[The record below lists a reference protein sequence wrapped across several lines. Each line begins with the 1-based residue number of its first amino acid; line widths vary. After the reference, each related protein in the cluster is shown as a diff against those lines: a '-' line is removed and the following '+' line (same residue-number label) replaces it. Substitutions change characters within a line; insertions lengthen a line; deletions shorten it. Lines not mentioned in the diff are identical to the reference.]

1 MRYLFPL
8 FLIFSS
14 CLTFLPGCEPK
25 EDLVQTTGKLEFDRD
40 SVKFD
45 TVFTTIKTVTKRL
58 WVYNRNSSAVKTDVS
73 LAGQQGNTYS
83 LIINGDAGN
92 TASGVT
98 IRGNDSLLVL
108 VRAVLGDN
116 STTKPFLLEDQI
128 NFRTNGNEQN
138 VKLVAYGQNAY
149 FHRADII
156 DIPTG
161 NRTKVWRNDKPHV
174 IINTPYKQGTNTFDI
189 GVYVERGSTLLIEPG
204 AKIYCH
210 AGATIQ
216 VNGTLKINDTN
227 SPTAG
232 DTTAA
237 KRLTVLFRGDRLEPF
252 YNEIPGQWG
261 GIFFTGTSRNNV
273 VRYTEIKNA
282 NFGFSLLNTDATNTT
297 PPDLQLEN
305 VVIRNISGSNPSY
318 VGTGLPPGGIV
329 GVRSSITAT
338 NCLLT
343 NCGEYAVR
351 GYGGTFN
358 LNFCTIANY
367 TPSFQRQTSSVSF
380 SNELRDDQGNP
391 QYFSLVVNLT
401 NSIVWGNYENE
412 LELVNSDDYLATL
425 NIRNTLLRT
434 KDFQATTNAPKKPG
448 LGAQSLAN
456 LVLVTDPL
464 FIRTSLTS
472 SLPNYRLQPTSP
484 ARGRTPAPGTT
495 VPSNDLPNRS
505 RPATPSNPALGAYE
519 YPK

>member
-8 FLIFSS
+8 FIVLSC
-14 CLTFLPGCEPK
+14 CLTFLSGCEPK

-45 TVFTTIKTVTKRL
+45 TVFTTIRTVTKRL
-58 WVYNRNSSAVKTDVS
+58 WVYNRNSGAVKTDVS
-73 LAGQQGNTYS
+73 LAGKQGTTYS
-83 LIINGDAGN
+83 LIINGDAGSS
-92 TASGVT
+92 ASGVT

-116 STTKPFLLEDQI
+116 STTKPFLLEDQV

-149 FHRADII
+149 FHSGELNLSSG
-156 DIPTG
+156 T
-161 NRTKVWRNDKPHV
+161 TYVWRNDKPHV
-174 IINTPYKQGTNTFDI
+174 IINSYVPSVKADV
-189 GVYVERGSTLLIEPG
+189 GVYVGQGATLQVEPG

-216 VNGTLKINDTN
+216 VAGALKINATIN
-227 SPTAG
+227 LVPG

-237 KRLTVLFRGDRLEPF
+237 KRATVRFQGDRLEPF
-252 YNEIPGQWG
+252 YNDIAGQWG
-261 GIFFTGTSRNNV
+261 GIFFTSTSRNNDI
-273 VRYTEIKNA
+273 RYTEIKNA
-282 NFGFSLLNTDATNTT
+282 NFGVSLLNTDANSA
-297 PPDLQLEN
+297 PIDLRLEN
-305 VVIRNISGSNPSY
+305 VIFRNISGSNPNY
-318 VGTGLPPGGIV
+318 VGTGLPPGGII
-329 GVRSSITAT
+329 GVRSTINAT

-351 GYGGTFN
+351 GFGGTFN

-380 SNELRDDQGNP
+380 SNELSDAAGNP
-391 QYFSLVVNLT
+391 VKFPLVINLT

-412 LELVNSDDYLATL
+412 LELINNADPNYTI

-434 KDFQATTNAPKKPG
+434 KDFQAATNATNKPG
-448 LGAQSLAN
+448 LGAPTLAN
-456 LVLVTDPL
+456 LVTETDPL
-464 FIRTSLTS
+464 FKRTTLTS
-472 SLPNYRLQPTSP
+472 SRPDYRLQDTSP
-484 ARGRTPAPGTT
+484 AKRRTPYTTNISVPGI
-495 VPSNDLPNRS
+495 DLLNLPRLNRNQTS
-505 RPATPSNPALGAYE
+505 LGAYE
-519 YPK
+519 

>member
-8 FLIFSS
+8 FLLLSC

-25 EDLVQTTGKLEFDRD
+25 EDLVQTSGSLEFDRD

-58 WVYNRNSSAVKTDVS
+58 WVYNRNSGAVKTDVS

-92 TASGVT
+92 SISGVT

-116 STTKPFLLEDQI
+116 SATKPFLLEDQV
-128 NFRTNGNEQN
+128 NFRTNGNEQH

-149 FHRADII
+149 FHRADVIA
-156 DIPTG
+156 G
-161 NRTKVWRNDKPHV
+161 NRTVIWRSDKPHV
-174 IINTPYKQGTNTFDI
+174 IINSPYAQPAPNPPVSI
-189 GVYVERGSTLLIEPG
+189 GVYIDAGSTLQIEPG

-216 VNGTLKINDTN
+216 VNGTLRINATN
-227 SPTAG
+227 GPTAS

-237 KRLTVLFRGDRLEPF
+237 KRATVLFRGDRLEPF

-261 GIFFTGTSRNNV
+261 GIFFTSSSSGNII
-273 VRYTEIKNA
+273 RYTEIRNA
-282 NFGFSLLNTDATNTT
+282 NFGVSLLNTVVGGTNT
-297 PPDLQLEN
+297 PDLTLDN

-329 GVRSSITAT
+329 GVRSTINAT

-351 GYGGTFN
+351 GFGGTFN

-367 TPSFQRQTSSVSF
+367 TPAFQRQTSSVSF
-380 SNELRDDQGNP
+380 SNELRDADDKP
-391 QYFSLVVNLT
+391 VKFPLAVSLT
-401 NSIVWGNYENE
+401 NSIVWGSYENE
-412 LELVNSDDYLATL
+412 LELVNSNDYLSSL

-434 KDFQATTNAPKKPG
+434 TDFQATTNATNKPG
-448 LGAQSLAN
+448 LGASGLAN
-456 LVLVTDPL
+456 LVTVADPL
-464 FIRTSLTS
+464 FKRTTLTS
-472 SLPNYRLQPTSP
+472 NRPDYHLQDISP
-484 ARGRTPAPGTT
+484 ARRRSPAINTT
-495 VPSNDLPNRS
+495 VPDNDLLNLRRTNRAQPN
-505 RPATPSNPALGAYE
+505 LGAYE
-519 YPK
+519 

>member
-8 FLIFSS
+8 FLILSC

-25 EDLVQTTGKLEFDRD
+25 EDLVQTSGKLEFDRD

-58 WVYNRNSSAVKTDVS
+58 WVYNRNSGAVKTDVS
-73 LAGQQGNTYS
+73 LAGQQGTTYS

-92 TASGVT
+92 SATGVT

-116 STTKPFLLEDQI
+116 SAAKPFLLEDQV

-149 FHRADII
+149 FHRADVI
-156 DIPTG
+156 TG
-161 NRTKVWRNDKPHV
+161 NRTEVWRNDKPHV
-174 IINTPYKQGTNTFDI
+174 IINALYPQPAPKPPVSI
-189 GVYVERGSTLLIEPG
+189 GVYVDAGSTLQIEPG
-204 AKIYCH
+204 ARIYCH

-216 VNGTLKINDTN
+216 VSGTLRINATN
-227 SPTAG
+227 NLPAG

-237 KRLTVLFRGDRLEPF
+237 KRATVLFRGDRLEPF

-261 GIFFTGTSRNNV
+261 GIFFTSTSSRDNV
-273 VRYTEIKNA
+273 IRYAEIKNA
-282 NFGFSLLNTDATNTT
+282 NFGVSLLNTDAANITS
-297 PPDLQLEN
+297 PPGLLLEN

-329 GVRSSITAT
+329 GVRSNITAR

-351 GYGGTFN
+351 GFGGTFN
-358 LNFCTIANY
+358 MNFCTIANY
-367 TPSFQRQTSSVSF
+367 TPAFQRQTSSVSF
-380 SNELRDDQGNP
+380 SNELRDADDRP
-391 QYFSLVVNLT
+391 VKFPLAIYLT
-401 NSIVWGNYENE
+401 NSIVWGNYEDE
-412 LELVNSDDYLATL
+412 LELVNSNDYLTTL

-434 KDFQATTNAPKKPG
+434 KDFQATTNASNKPG
-448 LGAQSLAN
+448 LGDPGLAN
-456 LVLVTDPL
+456 QVAVTDPL
-464 FIRTSLTS
+464 FIRTTLTS
-472 SLPNYRLQPTSP
+472 SRPDYRLQPTSP
-484 ARGRTPAPGTT
+484 ARRHAPVVVLPVGS
-495 VPSNDLPNRS
+495 VPPNDLRNLV
-505 RPATPSNPALGAYE
+505 RPGATPNWGAYE
-519 YPK
+519 

>member
-8 FLIFSS
+8 FIVLSC
-14 CLTFLPGCEPK
+14 CLTFLSGCEPK

-58 WVYNRNSSAVKTDVS
+58 WVYNRNSGAVKTDVS
-73 LAGQQGNTYS
+73 LAGKQGATYS

-92 TASGVT
+92 SISGVT
-98 IRGNDSLLVL
+98 VRGNDSLLVL

-116 STTKPFLLEDQI
+116 STTKPFLLEDQL

-149 FHRADII
+149 FHRVDII
-156 DIPTG
+156 TG
-161 NRTKVWRNDKPHV
+161 NRTEVWRNDKPHV
-174 IINTPYKQGTNTFDI
+174 IINSPYKQGTNTFDI
-189 GVYVERGSTLLIEPG
+189 GVYVERGSTLQIEPG

-216 VNGTLKINDTN
+216 VNGSLQINAANNLT
-227 SPTAG
+227 PG

-237 KRLTVLFRGDRLEPF
+237 KRAMVLFRGDRLESF

-261 GIFFTGTSRNNV
+261 GIFFTSTSSGNV
-273 VRYTEIKNA
+273 VRFAEIKNA
-282 NFGFSLLNTDATNTT
+282 NFGVSLLNTDAANNR
-297 PPDLQLEN
+297 PPDLRLEN
-305 VVIRNISGSNPSY
+305 VIFRNISGSNPSY

-329 GVRSSITAT
+329 GVRSTVTAT

-351 GYGGTFN
+351 GFGGTFN

-367 TPSFQRQTSSVSF
+367 TPSFQRQNSSVSF
-380 SNELRDDQGNP
+380 SNELSDADGKP
-391 QYFSLVVNLT
+391 VKFPLAINLT

-412 LELVNSDDYLATL
+412 LELVNNADPNYTI

-434 KDFQATTNAPKKPG
+434 KDYQAATNATNKPG
-448 LGAQSLAN
+448 LGAPALAN
-456 LVLVTDPL
+456 LVTVTDPL
-464 FIRTSLTS
+464 FKRTTLTS
-472 SLPNYRLQPTSP
+472 SRPDYRLQDTSP
-484 ARGRTPAPGTT
+484 AKRRAPYTST
-495 VPSNDLPNRS
+495 SPLVSVPTIDLLNLQRLNANQTS
-505 RPATPSNPALGAYE
+505 LGAYE
-519 YPK
+519 

>member
-8 FLIFSS
+8 FLILSC

-45 TVFTTIKTVTKRL
+45 TVFTTIRTVTKRL
-58 WVYNRNSSAVKTDVS
+58 WVYNRNSGAVKTDVS
-73 LAGQQGNTYS
+73 LAGKQGTTYS
-83 LIINGDAGN
+83 LIINGDAGSSVN
-92 TASGVT
+92 GVT

-116 STTKPFLLEDQI
+116 STTKPFLLEDQV

-156 DIPTG
+156 NVPTG
-161 NRTKVWRNDKPHV
+161 NKTAIWRNDKPHV
-174 IINTPYKQGTNTFDI
+174 IINTPYKQGTNTFNV
-189 GVYVERGSTLLIEPG
+189 GVYVVSGSTLQIEPG
-204 AKIYCH
+204 TKIYCH

-216 VNGTLKINDTN
+216 VDGTLKINAAPNLT
-227 SPTAG
+227 PG

-237 KRLTVLFRGDRLEPF
+237 KRAMVLFRGDRLEPF
-252 YNEIPGQWG
+252 YNEVAGQWG
-261 GIFFTGTSRNNV
+261 GIFFTSTSRNNDI
-273 VRYTEIKNA
+273 RYTEIKNA
-282 NFGFSLLNTDATNTT
+282 NFGVSLLNTDANSA
-297 PPDLQLEN
+297 PIDLWLDN
-305 VVIRNISGSNPSY
+305 VIFRNISGSNPNY
-318 VGTGLPPGGIV
+318 VGTGLPPGGII
-329 GVRSSITAT
+329 GVRSTITAT

-351 GYGGTFN
+351 GFGGTFN

-380 SNELRDDQGNP
+380 SNELSDAVGNP
-391 QYFSLVVNLT
+391 VKFPLVINLT

-412 LELVNSDDYLATL
+412 LELVNNADPNYTI

-434 KDFQATTNAPKKPG
+434 KDFQAATNATNKPG
-448 LGAQSLAN
+448 LGATALAN
-456 LVLVTDPL
+456 LVTVADPL
-464 FIRTSLTS
+464 FVRTTLTS
-472 SLPNYRLQPTSP
+472 SRPDYRLQDTSP
-484 ARGRTPAPGTT
+484 AKRRMPYTSASPPISVPAVDLLNLQRRTPNQT
-495 VPSNDLPNRS
+495 S
-505 RPATPSNPALGAYE
+505 LGAYE
-519 YPK
+519 

>member
-8 FLIFSS
+8 FLIISC

-58 WVYNRNSSAVKTDVS
+58 WVYNRNSGAVKTDLR
-73 LAGQQGNTYS
+73 LAGQQGTTYS
-83 LIINGDAGN
+83 LVINGDAGN
-92 TASGVT
+92 SASGVT

-116 STTKPFLLEDQI
+116 STTKPFLLEDQL

-149 FHRADII
+149 FHRGDDVTNNAI
-156 DIPTG
+156 
-161 NRTKVWRNDKPHV
+161 RVWRNDKPHV
-174 IINTPYKQGTNTFDI
+174 VINAPYRGIDV
-189 GVYVERGSTLLIEPG
+189 GMYVGPGSTLQIEPG
-204 AKIYCH
+204 TRIYCH
-210 AGATIQ
+210 AGAVIR
-216 VNGTLKINDTN
+216 VDGTLKINDTN
-227 SPTAG
+227 SLTVG
-232 DTTAA
+232 DTAA
-237 KRLTVLFRGDRLEPF
+237 SKRATVLFRGDRLEPF

-261 GIFFTGTSRNNV
+261 GIFFTSTSSRNNV
-273 VRYTEIKNA
+273 IRYTEIKNA
-282 NFGFSLLNTDATNTT
+282 NFGVSLLNTDAANTT
-297 PPDLQLEN
+297 SPPGLLLEN
-305 VVIRNISGSNPSY
+305 VVIRNISGSNPNY
-318 VGTGLPPGGIV
+318 VGTGLPPGGII
-329 GVRSSITAT
+329 GVRSTINAR

-351 GYGGTFN
+351 GFGGTFN

-380 SNELRDDQGNP
+380 SNELSDAAGNAVKFP
-391 QYFSLVVNLT
+391 LVINLT

-412 LELVNSDDYLATL
+412 LELVNSNDYLPTL

-434 KDFQATTNAPKKPG
+434 KDFQAAANATNKPG
-448 LGAQSLAN
+448 LGALALAN
-456 LVLVTDPL
+456 LVTEADPL
-464 FIRTSLTS
+464 FVRTTLTS
-472 SLPNYRLQPTSP
+472 SRPDYRLQPTSP
-484 ARGRTPAPGTT
+484 ARGRTPAGA
-495 VPSNDLPNRS
+495 VLLA
-505 RPATPSNPALGAYE
+505 PATDLLNLRRSTTAPSLGAYE
-519 YPK
+519 

>member
-8 FLIFSS
+8 FLILSC
-14 CLTFLPGCEPK
+14 CLTFLPSCEPK
-25 EDLVQTTGKLEFDRD
+25 EDLVQTSGKLEFDRD

-58 WVYNRNSSAVKTDVS
+58 WVYNRNSGAVKTDVS
-73 LAGQQGNTYS
+73 LAGQQGPTYS

-92 TASGVT
+92 AAAGVT

-116 STTKPFLLEDQI
+116 SAAKPFLLEDQV

-149 FHRADII
+149 FHRGDAV
-156 DIPTG
+156 T
-161 NRTKVWRNDKPHV
+161 NNTQVWRSDKPHV
-174 IINTPYKQGTNTFDI
+174 IINAPYRGIDV
-189 GVYVERGSTLLIEPG
+189 GMYVGPNATLQIEPG
-204 AKIYCH
+204 TRIYCH
-210 AGATIQ
+210 AGAVIR
-216 VNGTLKINDTN
+216 VDGTLRINATN
-227 SPTAG
+227 NFPAG

-237 KRLTVLFRGDRLEPF
+237 KRATVLFRGDRLEPF

-261 GIFFTGTSRNNV
+261 GIFFTSTSSGNV
-273 VRYTEIKNA
+273 IRYTEIKNA
-282 NFGFSLLNTDATNTT
+282 NFGVSLLNTVVGGNNT
-297 PPDLQLEN
+297 PDLTLDN

-329 GVRSSITAT
+329 GVRSNITAR

-351 GYGGTFN
+351 GFGGTFN

-367 TPSFQRQTSSVSF
+367 TPAFQRQTSSVSF
-380 SNELRDDQGNP
+380 SNELRDADDRP
-391 QYFSLVVNLT
+391 VKFPLAIYLT
-401 NSIVWGNYENE
+401 NSIVWGNYEDE
-412 LELVNSDDYLATL
+412 LELVNSNDYLTTL

-434 KDFQATTNAPKKPG
+434 KDFQATTNASNKPG
-448 LGAQSLAN
+448 LGDPGLAN
-456 LVLVTDPL
+456 QVAVTDPL
-464 FIRTSLTS
+464 FIRTTLTS
-472 SLPNYRLQPTSP
+472 SRPDYRLQPTSP
-484 ARGRTPAPGTT
+484 ARRHAPVVVAPVGS
-495 VPSNDLPNRS
+495 VPPNDLRNLV
-505 RPATPSNPALGAYE
+505 RPGATPNWGAYE
-519 YPK
+519 